1 MRQYVGRGAVH
12 AVSDSLGSEFWPIE
26 RALDS
31 AFDYARHLGQYYG
44 SEKISF
50 LLYSL
55 VRMRRPDHV
64 IELGCGTGATAFC
77 MAQALCEN
85 DNGRLLTVDNEAAWP
100 ELAGRLPLASLGVG
114 AAAGL
119 GDYVRAVA
127 RRLRVDSR
135 LTYHKSELPP
145 FPAPK
150 GSLDL
155 LYVDYNHRPE
165 NVIRIL
171 ATYLPV
177 MAPSSAILFDSAAT
191 YFPTY
196 QLLEN
201 FDRAVGAGRTPA
213 SLLRDQEPERALA
226 LSALIERS
234 RIRTVHFFEKDKAEQ
249 NSASMI
255 TIDPYDIVPPADVTM
270 RMW

>member
-1 MRQYVGRGAVH
+1 MR
-12 AVSDSLGSEFWPIE
+12 AVSDDGE
-26 RALDS
+26 RGAPTHDRVLEN
-31 AFDYARHLGQYYG
+31 AFDYARGIGRYFG

-55 VRMRRPDHV
+55 IRMRRPDHV

-85 DNGRLLTVDNEAAWP
+85 DNGRLLTVDNEQAWP
-100 ELAGRLPLASLGVG
+100 EMAARLPLAELGFPTG
-114 AAAGL
+114 IAL
-119 GDYVRAVA
+119 GDYVRRVA
-127 RRLRVDSR
+127 AQLGVADR
-135 LTYHKSELPP
+135 LTYHRAEVPP
-145 FPAPK
+145 FPVAQAA
-150 GSLDL
+150 LDF

-165 NVIRIL
+165 NVLRIL

-177 MAPSSAILFDSAAT
+177 MAPSSAIMFDSAST

-201 FDRAVGAGRTPA
+201 LDRAFAAGRAPEA
-213 SLLRDQEPERALA
+213 LLKDQEPERAEA
-226 LSALIERS
+226 LRALIAGS
-234 RIRTVHFFEKDKAEQ
+234 RVRTMHFFEKDKTEQ
-249 NSASMI
+249 NSAALI
-255 TIDPYDIVPPADVTM
+255 QIDPYDVVPPADIAM